1 LERLPPEPGPLT
13 GQLPSPWRKIMT
25 LSKLIGNGAEAAV
38 SGESGLRKDCL
49 LGRQQLLQPGQ

>member
-1 LERLPPEPGPLT
+1 
-13 GQLPSPWRKIMT
+13 MT